1 MSMLTATLSRTLGR
15 TLGRIRRGTLRR
27 VGGTV
32 ALAGVL
38 GLTLLALPDDTTH
51 APDTLLVAT
60 EQAKGIDIGRD
71 VIWVLAVGSDAR
83 PGEDM
88 TRSRGDAIQMV
99 GINTKTGAA
108 AILGVPRDSWVN
120 IPGHGMN
127 KINSALYFGGP
138 KVFGQTV
145 GNLVGIQPD
154 YVFITRFEKFQ
165 SMVNEIGGI
174 NIYNPFFFSDDPIK
188 PKGFQAGHIHLTGYQ
203 AMAYA
208 RIRHALLRGDFD
220 RSAHQ
225 QVVVKAIQRKVR
237 RNSDRPG
244 FIARGVLSATK
255 NLHTD
260 LSPVELF
267 KFGHALADIDPAKV
281 TNCVVQG
288 GIGNINGQSVVLPFV
303 EMARRMGEDAKKDAV
318 ISKCLSPW

>member
-1 MSMLTATLSRTLGR
+1 MSTMKRTLTR
-15 TLGRIRRGTLRR
+15 LLRR
-27 VGGTV
+27 RMVATA

-38 GLTLLALPDDTTH
+38 GLTLLVLPDDTTH
-51 APDTLLVAT
+51 SPDTVLVAT
-60 EQAKGIDIGRD
+60 EHAQGIDIGRD

-108 AILGVPRDSWVN
+108 SILGVPRDSWVS
-120 IPGHGMN
+120 IPGHGTN

-138 KVFGQTV
+138 KLFGETV
-145 GNLVGIQPD
+145 GNLVGVQPD

-165 SMVNEIGGI
+165 AMVNDIGGI
-174 NIYNPFFFSDDPIK
+174 NIDNPFFFSDDPIK
-188 PKGFQAGHIHLTGYQ
+188 PKGFEAGHLHLTGYE
-203 AMAYA
+203 AMAYS

-225 QVVVKAIQRKVR
+225 QVVVQAIQKKVR
-237 RNSDRPG
+237 KNSRKPG
-244 FIARGVLSATK
+244 FIARGVLSVMK

-267 KFGHALADIDPAKV
+267 KLGHVLADIDPAKV
-281 TNCVVQG
+281 THCVVQG
-288 GIGNINGQSVVLPFV
+288 DIGNIDGQSVVLPFV
-303 EMARRMGEDAKKDAV
+303 EMAHQMGEDAKNDAV
-318 ISKCLSPW
+318 ISHCVSPW

>member
-1 MSMLTATLSRTLGR
+1 MSTP
-15 TLGRIRRGTLRR
+15 RIALRR
-27 VGGTV
+27 LARRRAVVTA

-38 GLTLLALPDDTTH
+38 ALTLVALPDDTTR

-60 EQAKGIDIGRD
+60 EHARGLDIGRD

-88 TRSRGDAIQMV
+88 THSRGDAIQMV
-99 GINTKTGAA
+99 GINTRTGAA
-108 AILGVPRDSWVN
+108 AMLGVPRDSWVD
-120 IPGHGMN
+120 IPGHGTN

-138 KVFGQTV
+138 KLFGRVV
-145 GNLVGIQPD
+145 GDLVGIQPD
-154 YVFITRFEKFQ
+154 YVFVTRFEMFQ
-165 SMVNEIGGI
+165 HLVGEMGGI
-174 NIYNPFFFSDDPIK
+174 DIDNPFFFADASLK
-188 PKGFQAGHIHLTGYQ
+188 KNGFKAGRIHLTGYE
-203 AMAYA
+203 AMAYS

-237 RNSDRPG
+237 RNRDRPG
-244 FIARGVLSATK
+244 FIAKGVASVMR

-260 LSPVELF
+260 LSPVQLF
-267 KFGHALADIDPAKV
+267 KLGHALADIDPAKV

-288 GIGNINGQSVVLPFV
+288 DIGDVAGQSVVLPFV
-303 EMARRMGEDAKKDAV
+303 QEARQMGQDARKDAV
-318 ISKCLSPW
+318 ISKCVSPW

>member
-1 MSMLTATLSRTLGR
+1 MSTLERTLRHSVGR
-15 TLGRIRRGTLRR
+15 LLRRR
-27 VGGTV
+27 VGVTA
-32 ALAGVL
+32 ALVGVL
-38 GLTLLALPDDTTH
+38 GMTLLALPDDATQ
-51 APDTLLVAT
+51 APDTVLVAT
-60 EQAKGIDIGRD
+60 EHAKGIDIGRD
-71 VIWVLAVGSDAR
+71 VVWVLAVGSDAR

-99 GINTKTGAA
+99 GINTRTGAA

-120 IPGHGMN
+120 IPGHGTN

-138 KVFGQTV
+138 KLFGQTV

-165 SMVNEIGGI
+165 AMVNGIGGI
-174 NIYNPFFFSDDPIK
+174 DLYNPSFFADDPIK
-188 PKGFQAGHIHLTGYQ
+188 PKGFAKGRLHLTGYE
-203 AMAYA
+203 AMAYS

-225 QVVVKAIQRKVR
+225 QMVVKAIQRKVR
-237 RNSDRPG
+237 KASARRG
-244 FIARGVLSATK
+244 FLARGVVSVMK

-260 LSPVELF
+260 LSPVELY
-267 KFGHALADIDPAKV
+267 KLAHVLADVDPAKV

-288 GIGNINGQSVVLPFV
+288 GIGNISGQSVVLPFV
-303 EMARRMGEDAKKDAV
+303 QLAREMGQDAKKDAV
-318 ISKCLSPW
+318 ISRCRSPW

>member
-1 MSMLTATLSRTLGR
+1 MNTVKHTLGR
-15 TLGRIRRGTLRR
+15 LLRR
-27 VGGTV
+27 RVAVTI
-32 ALAGVL
+32 ALAAVL
-38 GLTLLALPDDTTH
+38 GLTTLALPDDTTH
-51 APDTLLVAT
+51 APDTVLVAT

-71 VIWVLAVGSDAR
+71 VVWVLAVGSDAR

-88 TRSRGDAIQMV
+88 THSRGDAIQMV

-108 AILGVPRDSWVN
+108 AILGVPRDSWVD
-120 IPGHGMN
+120 IPGYGSN

-138 KVFGQTV
+138 KLFGQVV
-145 GNLVGIQPD
+145 GDLVGIQPD

-165 SMVNEIGGI
+165 ALVNDIGGI
-174 NIYNPFFFSDDPIK
+174 DIDNPFFFSDDPIK
-188 PKGFQAGHIHLTGYQ
+188 PKGFKAGKIHLTGYD
-203 AMAYA
+203 AMAYS

-225 QVVVKAIQRKVR
+225 QVVVKAIQKKVR
-237 RNSDRPG
+237 RNRDKAG
-244 FIARGVLSATK
+244 FIAQGVVSAMK

-260 LSPVELF
+260 LSPVQLF
-267 KFGHALADIDPAKV
+267 KLGHALAEIDPAKV

-288 GIGNINGQSVVLPFV
+288 DIGNIDGQSVVLPFV
-303 EMARRMGEDAKKDAV
+303 EMAHQMGEDAKKDAV

>member
-1 MSMLTATLSRTLGR
+1 MSRIKHALGR
-15 TLGRIRRGTLRR
+15 LLGRRLVVTA
-27 VGGTV
+27 

-38 GLTLLALPDDTTH
+38 GLTVLAVPDDTTQ
-51 APDTLLVAT
+51 APDMVLVAT
-60 EQAKGIDIGRD
+60 EHAKGIDIGRD

-99 GINTKTGAA
+99 GINTRTGAA
-108 AILGVPRDSWVN
+108 AILGVPRDSWVD

-138 KVFGQTV
+138 RVFGQTV
-145 GNLVGIQPD
+145 GRLIGIQPD
-154 YVFITRFEKFQ
+154 YVFITRFPKFE
-165 SMVNEIGGI
+165 SLVNGIGGVDI
-174 NIYNPFFFSDDPIK
+174 VNRSFFADNPLK
-188 PKGFQAGHIHLTGYQ
+188 PKGFKAGRLHLGGYD
-203 AMAYA
+203 AMAYS

-220 RSAHQ
+220 RSGHQ

-237 RNSDRPG
+237 QNRARPG
-244 FIARGVLSATK
+244 FLARGVVSVMK

-260 LSPVELF
+260 LSPVQLF
-267 KFGHALADIDPAKV
+267 RLGHVLADIDPAKV

-288 GIGNINGQSVVLPFV
+288 SIGNISGQSVVLPYV
-303 EMARRMGEDAKKDAV
+303 ATARQMGQDAKRDGV
-318 ISKCLSPW
+318 ISRCRG

>member
-1 MSMLTATLSRTLGR
+1 MSTLKHTLGG
-15 TLGRIRRGTLRR
+15 LLRR
-27 VGGTV
+27 RVAATA
-32 ALAGVL
+32 ALAAVL
-38 GLTLLALPDDTTH
+38 GATLLALPDDATQ
-51 APDTLLVAT
+51 APDTVLVAT
-60 EQAKGIDIGRD
+60 EHAKGIDIGRD

-99 GINTKTGAA
+99 GINTRTGAA

-120 IPGHGMN
+120 IPGHGTN

-138 KVFGQTV
+138 KLFGQTV

-165 SMVNEIGGI
+165 AMVNDIGGV
-174 NIYNPFFFSDDPIK
+174 NIYNPKFFADDPIK
-188 PKGFQAGHIHLTGYQ
+188 PKGFKAGHLHLTGYE
-203 AMAYA
+203 AMAYS

-225 QVVVKAIQRKVR
+225 QVVVKAIQKRVRKA
-237 RNSDRPG
+237 SGKPG
-244 FIARGVLSATK
+244 FLARGVVSVMK

-260 LSPVELF
+260 LSPVELY
-267 KFGHALADIDPAKV
+267 KLAHVLADVDPAKV

-288 GIGNINGQSVVLPFV
+288 DIGNVAGQSVVLPFV
-303 EMARRMGEDAKKDAV
+303 AMAHQMGQDAKKDAV
-318 ISKCLSPW
+318 ISKCVSPW